1 MHEAARKYVERT
13 FGILKKRW
21 AILATPA
28 RAYIKEKLAN
38 IMYTCIILHNMIIKD
53 RKEAISPHW
62 YPKEEHK
69 PDDLIRSDEQR
80 YRIIRGYNI
89 GIRLIDEF
97 LAKSNVTRCV
107 DLRETAE
114 IIAKDVP
121 LAMIQKYLRMKA
133 DFATKFCI
141 EALKV
146 YETSAMN
153 QEILERKRAQLDN
166 QNYEEK
172 NSSFSSRQFQS
183 KSGDFKQEFGELKKY
198 RAFVFKYSFYPQLIQ
213 NIKVYAILLCTRRL
227 LQTWRGGDL
236 KR

>member
-1 MHEAARKYVERT
+1 MSAKGMCRIVRQLLTDLEEVEEVN
-13 FGILKKRW
+13 K
-21 AILATPA
+21 
-28 RAYIKEKLAN
+28 
-38 IMYTCIILHNMIIKD
+38 
-53 RKEAISPHW
+53 
-62 YPKEEHK
+62 
-69 PDDLIRSDEQR
+69 
-80 YRIIRGYNI
+80 GYNI

-133 DFATKFCI
+133 DFVTKFCI
-141 EALKV
+141 KALKV

-153 QEILERKRAQLDN
+153 QEILEGKRAQLDN
-166 QNYEEK
+166 QNYEEN

-198 RAFVFKYSFYPQLIQ
+198 RAFVFNFEVWLLWDTLI
-213 NIKVYAILLCTRRL
+213 IKITDFISSNYDSRPTALSVSKNFLAP
-227 LQTWRGGDL
+227 
-236 KR
+236 